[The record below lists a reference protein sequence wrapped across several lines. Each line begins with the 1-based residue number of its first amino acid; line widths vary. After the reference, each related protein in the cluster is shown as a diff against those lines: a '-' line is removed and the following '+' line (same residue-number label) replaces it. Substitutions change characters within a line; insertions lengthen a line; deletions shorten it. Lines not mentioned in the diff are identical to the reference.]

1 MHSNMLAYTHN
12 HANRVHEKGESKRRE
27 RHSKKIKKEE
37 KEQKS
42 PTTLGKVKGKERE
55 DNSVCFAHAGS
66 KALP

>member
-27 RHSKKIKKEE
+27 RHSKKNKKEE

-42 PTTLGKVKGKERE
+42 ATLGKVKGKER
-55 DNSVCFAHAGS
+55 VAHAGS